1 MAWVR
6 VVRRFR
12 DKNTR
17 KIHEAGEKMNIPK
30 ERISEILEKGKFIE
44 LDQKK
49 QKGKK
54 GETAV

>member
-1 MAWVR
+1 MAWVK
-6 VVRRFR
+6 VVKRFR

-17 KIHEAGEKMNIPK
+17 KIHEVGERMNIPK

-49 QKGKK
+49 KTRE